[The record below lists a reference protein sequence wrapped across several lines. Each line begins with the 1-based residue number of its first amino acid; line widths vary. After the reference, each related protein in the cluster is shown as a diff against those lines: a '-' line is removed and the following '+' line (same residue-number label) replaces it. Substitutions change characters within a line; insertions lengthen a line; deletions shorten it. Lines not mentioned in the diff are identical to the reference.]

1 MTHYS
6 NGLNIYRAFHQTAA
20 DNTFFSS
27 THRTFFRTD
36 KMLGHKP
43 SLGRFKKVNFI
54 SSIFSDHKTKRL
66 QINKL

>member
-6 NGLNIYRAFHQTAA
+6 NGLNIYRAFHPTAV
-20 DNTFFSS
+20 DNIFFSS

-36 KMLGHKP
+36 QMLGHKA

-54 SSIFSDHKTKRL
+54 
-66 QINKL
+66 